1 MFERIGRV
9 KLLADASQL
18 GRIRLR
24 KRGPLVRLDSNPAL
38 DEIVEFVESRVAV
51 PHNSPYG

>member
-1 MFERIGRV
+1 M